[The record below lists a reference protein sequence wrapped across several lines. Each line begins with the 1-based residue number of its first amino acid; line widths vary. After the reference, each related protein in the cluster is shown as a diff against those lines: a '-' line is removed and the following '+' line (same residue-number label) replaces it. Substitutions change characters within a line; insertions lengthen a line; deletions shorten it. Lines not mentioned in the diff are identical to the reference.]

1 MKLPPVLI
9 EKVVPADTAARSE
22 RDRSFLIFA
31 SVVLAAFALG
41 FKSELLGPGQV
52 WALALGLVV
61 VAAPALLGY
70 LRGTEE
76 FPRIEHYI
84 PVALGAITL
93 GGLSLFPDVQLWKY
107 ATVVALFG
115 AGFMIAARLDY
126 LRLRDQEKR
135 GHLVLQEIRDQEKR
149 GHLVLQEIL
158 LVVTVF
164 GAYLVVVTLHFNPI
178 LQLLWIFTITF
189 LASYRS
195 FRINGIT
202 IPPRRA
208 FIFALFVG
216 QVVTFLAW
224 AINALTL
231 YLYIVEG
238 WFAVMLFLA
247 WYINRGLVRHTVED
261 SFSRNVVLEYGA
273 FAVVLIY
280 LFVSAYQPSR

>member
-1 MKLPPVLI
+1 MKLPPILA
-9 EKVVPADTAARSE
+9 EKAVHAEGASKSE

-31 SVVLAAFALG
+31 SVVLVAIALG

-61 VAAPALLGY
+61 IAAPALLGY
-70 LRGTEE
+70 LRGTAE

-93 GGLSLFPDVQLWKY
+93 AGLSLFPDVQLWKY
-107 ATVVALFG
+107 ATVTALFG
-115 AGFMIAARLDY
+115 MGFVIAARLDY

-135 GHLVLQEIRDQEKR
+135 GHIVLQE
-149 GHLVLQEIL
+149 VM
-158 LVVTVF
+158 LVVVVF
-164 GAYLVVVTLHFNPI
+164 GAYLVIVTLHFNPI

-195 FRINGIT
+195 FRINGVPIA
-202 IPPRRA
+202 PRRA
-208 FIFALFVG
+208 FTFALFVG

-224 AINALTL
+224 AITALSL
-231 YLYIVEG
+231 YLVVYEG
-238 WFAVMLFLA
+238 TFAVMLLFA

-261 SFSRNVVLEYGA
+261 TFTRNVVLEYGA

-280 LFVSAYQPSR
+280 LFVASYQPSR

>member
-1 MKLPPVLI
+1 MKLPPVLA
-9 EKVVPADTAARSE
+9 EKVVPTDSAAKAE

-31 SVVLAAFALG
+31 GIVLAALALG
-41 FKSELLGPGQV
+41 FKSELLGQGQV

-61 VAAPALLGY
+61 LAAPAVLGY
-70 LRGTEE
+70 LRGTQE

-93 GGLSLFPDVQLWKY
+93 AGLTQFPDVTLWKY
-107 ATVVALFG
+107 AVATAAFG
-115 AGFMIAARLDY
+115 AGFIILARLDY
-126 LRLRDQEKR
+126 LRLRDQEKL
-135 GHLVLQEIRDQEKR
+135 GHIVLQE
-149 GHLVLQEIL
+149 VL
-158 LVVTVF
+158 LVVAVF
-164 GAYLVVVTLHFNPI
+164 GAYLVIVTLHFNII

-195 FRINGIT
+195 FRVNGSAIA
-202 IPPRRA
+202 PRRA

-224 AINALTL
+224 AINALQL
-231 YLYIVEG
+231 YLVINEG
-238 WFAVMLFLA
+238 WFAVVLLIA

-273 FAVVLIY
+273 FALVLVY
-280 LFVSAYQPSR
+280 LFVSSYQPAR

>member
-1 MKLPPVLI
+1 MKLPPVLV
-9 EKVVPADTAARSE
+9 ERVVATDSTARSE

-31 SVVLAAFALG
+31 SVVLVAIALG
-41 FKSELLGPGQV
+41 FKSELLAPGQV
-52 WALALGLVV
+52 WVPALGLVV
-61 VAAPALLGY
+61 IAVPALLGY

-93 GGLSLFPDVQLWKY
+93 AGLSLFPDVQLWKY
-107 ATVVALFG
+107 ATVAVVFG

-135 GHLVLQEIRDQEKR
+135 GHLVLQEVM
-149 GHLVLQEIL
+149 LVL
-158 LVVTVF
+158 VVF
-164 GAYLVVVTLHFNPI
+164 GAYLVVVTPTLQINAI
-178 LQLLWIFTITF
+178 LQLLWIFAITF

-195 FRINGIT
+195 FRINGTAIA
-202 IPPRRA
+202 PRRA

-224 AINALTL
+224 AINALSL
-231 YLYIVEG
+231 YLRILEG
-238 WFAVMLFLA
+238 WFAVMLLVA

-261 SFSRNVVLEYGA
+261 SFTRNVVLEYGA
-273 FAVVLIY
+273 FAVFLIY

>member
-1 MKLPPVLI
+1 MKLPPVLV

-31 SVVLAAFALG
+31 SVVLVALALG
-41 FKSELLGPGQV
+41 FKSELLSEGQV

-61 VAAPALLGY
+61 IAAPALLGY

-76 FPRIEHYI
+76 LPRIEHYI

-93 GGLSLFPDVQLWKY
+93 AGLSLFPDIQLWKY
-107 ATVVALFG
+107 ATAVGVFG

-135 GHLVLQEIRDQEKR
+135 GHLVLQEIM
-149 GHLVLQEIL
+149 
-158 LVVTVF
+158 LVVAVF

-195 FRINGIT
+195 FRINGIS
-202 IPPRRA
+202 IAPRRA

-224 AINALTL
+224 AITVLSSL
-231 YLYIVEG
+231 YLVVYEG
-238 WFAVMLFLA
+238 TFAVMLLFA
-247 WYINRGLVRHTVED
+247 WYVNRGLVRHTVED
-261 SFSRNVVLEYGA
+261 SFTRNVVLEYGA

-280 LFVSAYQPSR
+280 LFVASYQPNR

>member
-1 MKLPPVLI
+1 MKLPPALA
-9 EKVVPADTAARSE
+9 EKVVLADNASKSE

-31 SVVLAAFALG
+31 SVILVAIALG

-61 VAAPALLGY
+61 IAAPALLGY
-70 LRGTEE
+70 LRGTDE
-76 FPRIEHYI
+76 FPRVEHYI

-93 GGLSLFPDVQLWKY
+93 AGLSLFPDVQLWKY
-107 ATVVALFG
+107 ATVTALFG
-115 AGFMIAARLDY
+115 TGFVIAARLDY

-135 GHLVLQEIRDQEKR
+135 GHIVLQE
-149 GHLVLQEIL
+149 VM
-158 LVVTVF
+158 LVVVVF
-164 GAYLVVVTLHFNPI
+164 GAYLVIVTLHFNPI

-195 FRINGIT
+195 FRINGVPIA
-202 IPPRRA
+202 PRRA
-208 FIFALFVG
+208 FTFALFVG

-224 AINALTL
+224 AITALAL
-231 YLYIVEG
+231 YLVVYEG
-238 WFAVMLFLA
+238 TFAVMLLFA

-261 SFSRNVVLEYGA
+261 SFTRNVVLEYGA

-280 LFVSAYQPSR
+280 LFVASYQPNR

>member
-1 MKLPPVLI
+1 MKLPPVLT
-9 EKVVPADTAARSE
+9 ERAVPADGAGRSE

-31 SVVLAAFALG
+31 SVVLVAIALG

-61 VAAPALLGY
+61 IAAPALLGY
-70 LRGTEE
+70 LRGTAE

-93 GGLSLFPDVQLWKY
+93 AGLSLFPDVQLWKY
-107 ATVVALFG
+107 ATVTALFG
-115 AGFMIAARLDY
+115 MGFVIAARLDY

-135 GHLVLQEIRDQEKR
+135 GHIVLQE
-149 GHLVLQEIL
+149 VM
-158 LVVTVF
+158 LVVVVF
-164 GAYLVVVTLHFNPI
+164 GAYLVIVTLHFNPI

-195 FRINGIT
+195 FRINGVPIA
-202 IPPRRA
+202 PRRA
-208 FIFALFVG
+208 FTFALFVG

-224 AINALTL
+224 AITALSL
-231 YLYIVEG
+231 YLVVYEG
-238 WFAVMLFLA
+238 TFAVMLLFA

-261 SFSRNVVLEYGA
+261 TFTRNVVLEYGA

-280 LFVSAYQPSR
+280 LFVASYQPSR

>member
-1 MKLPPVLI
+1 MKLPPVLV
-9 EKVVPADTAARSE
+9 EKVAPTDSAAKAE

-31 SVVLAAFALG
+31 GIVLVAIALG

-52 WALALGLVV
+52 WALALALVLI
-61 VAAPALLGY
+61 AAPAVLGY

-93 GGLSLFPDVQLWKY
+93 AGLSLFQDVGLWKY
-107 ATVVALFG
+107 ALASAVFG
-115 AGFMIAARLDY
+115 AGFIIAARLDY

-135 GHLVLQEIRDQEKR
+135 GHIVLQE
-149 GHLVLQEIL
+149 LM
-158 LVVTVF
+158 LVVVVF
-164 GAYLVVVTLHFNPI
+164 GAYLVIVTLHFNAI
-178 LQLLWIFTITF
+178 LFLLWVFTITF

-195 FRINGIT
+195 FRINGSQIA
-202 IPPRRA
+202 PRRA

-224 AINALTL
+224 AITALSL
-231 YLYIVEG
+231 YLVVYEG
-238 WFAVMLFLA
+238 TFAVMLLFA

-273 FAVVLIY
+273 FAIVLIY
-280 LFVSAYQPSR
+280 LFVSSYQPR